1 MLSLSRML
9 LEIIDL
15 YLRNVEELVKVKIVM
30 D

>member
-15 YLRNVEELVKVKIVM
+15 YLRNVEELIKVKIVM